1 MPPSTVGFE
10 PQEIESVS
18 RTHTIVIGAGIIGVS
33 CAYYLAKRGHRV
45 TLIDKGEIGSG
56 ASFGPAGIIAVG
68 HPPMPRPGL
77 VRQTL
82 RWMFDGSSPLYV
94 PPRLDLDLWRWLW
107 KFSRAC
113 TPKHEAYCMEFL
125 GKLGAQ
131 AGACFETIVSEADI
145 PCDYR
150 PCGWLEVFRSEEG
163 QRRGEHDAQL
173 LRRYNFDVDVLSGD
187 EVRDRE
193 PMLKP
198 GVVGALHYVQSA
210 IADPHQFLVKLAEQA
225 QRHGARLLVNTELRR
240 IVLSNGRFVG
250 VCTRDTDQIDA
261 DTIVL
266 AAGPWTT
273 KLAASIGL
281 DIPMQ
286 PGKGY
291 HRNITRPD
299 PCLSTACVLAEGYIA
314 VTPMSGFLR
323 LSGTVEFSGMNHRLV
338 TRRLNMLSN
347 AANVFLEGI
356 DQSQTIS
363 EWCGLRPCTADGL
376 PVVGWAPNLQ
386 GVFIATG
393 HARMGFT
400 LGPVTGKLVAESILD
415 GTPSIDL
422 TPLRV
427 NRFTHRRRRPIAA
440 GL

>member
-1 MPPSTVGFE
+1 MN
-10 PQEIESVS
+10 
-18 RTHTIVIGAGIIGVS
+18 RTHTIVVGAGIIGVC

-45 TLIDKGEIGSG
+45 TLIDKGEVGSG
-56 ASFGPAGIIAVG
+56 ASFGSAGIIAVG

-82 RWMFDGSSPLYV
+82 RSMFDASSPLYV
-94 PPRLDLDLWRWLW
+94 PPRLDLELWRWLW
-107 KFSRAC
+107 KFGRAC
-113 TPKHEAYCMEFL
+113 THKHEAYCMEFL
-125 GKLGAQ
+125 GKLGVQ
-131 AGACFETIVSEADI
+131 AGACFETIVGEENI
-145 PCDYR
+145 PCDFR
-150 PCGWLEVFRSEEG
+150 PSGWLEVFRSVEG
-163 QRRGEHDAQL
+163 RRRGDRDAEM

-198 GVVGALHYVQSA
+198 GVVGAVHYVQSA
-210 IADPHQFLVKLAEQA
+210 IAEPHQFLVKLTEQA
-225 QRHGARLLVNTELRR
+225 QQHGTRLLVNTELRR
-240 IVLSNGRFVG
+240 ILVSNGRFVG
-250 VCTRDTDQIDA
+250 ICTRDIDRLDA

-291 HRNITRPD
+291 HRNIAQPD
-299 PCLSTACVLAEGYIA
+299 PCLSTACVLAERHIA

-323 LSGTVEFSGMNHRLV
+323 LSGTVELSGLNHRLV
-338 TRRLNMLSN
+338 SKRVQMLSDG
-347 AANVFLEGI
+347 ASVFLEGI
-356 DQSQTIS
+356 DHARTIS

-415 GTPSIDL
+415 GAPSIDL

-427 NRFTHRRRRPIAA
+427 DRFGHRRRRALA
-440 GL
+440 RA